1 MSGLTSLH
9 KILKDETRQKIIM
22 LLNEKGG
29 IGYTELLDT
38 TEAGSTGLL
47 NYHLKVLGN
56 LITKN
61 ETGQYILTEKGKLA
75 SRLLAEFPE
84 EDYQLQKRKRLK
96 QFWIAAAIS
105 QIIFLISTLTVYY
118 LNYVDFGRFVLYTLF
133 FIGGVGLAYLGY
145 RVQNGKLMLV
155 KDEKKRVKMAFMTIG
170 GMIGLVTAFLGPIIV
185 IVLARYAGG
194 IDLAH
199 AEGGE
204 LWVFLI
210 IIGLIFGA
218 IAGYYKAKR
227 RDFTLPSWMT

>member
-1 MSGLTSLH
+1 MPGLTSLH

-29 IGYTELLDT
+29 IAYTELLDT

-170 GMIGLVTAFLGPIIV
+170 GMIGLVTAFLGPIM
-185 IVLARYAGG
+185 L
-194 IDLAH
+194 
-199 AEGGE
+199 
-204 LWVFLI
+204 
-210 IIGLIFGA
+210 
-218 IAGYYKAKR
+218 
-227 RDFTLPSWMT
+227 